1 MIFFCIQDVHTV
13 VMLEQELPSVV
24 QLYLSHPIWSKR
36 ITILIGSPLRL
47 ADLERA
53 RARTAYACFIH
64 STRDTSDPDDAVSTC
79 ICTSRGGSFL

>member
-1 MIFFCIQDVHTV
+1 
-13 VMLEQELPSVV
+13 MLEHELPSVV

-53 RARTAYACFIH
+53 RARNAYACFIH
-64 STRDTSDPDDAVSTC
+64 STRDTSDPDAAVSM
-79 ICTSRGGSFL
+79 SRGGGPLLIGFIVRW